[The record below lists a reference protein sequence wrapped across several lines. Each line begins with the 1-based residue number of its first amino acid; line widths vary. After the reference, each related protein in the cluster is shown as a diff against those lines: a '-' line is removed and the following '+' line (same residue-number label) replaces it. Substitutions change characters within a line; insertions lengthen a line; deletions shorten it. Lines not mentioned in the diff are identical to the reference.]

1 MEIQTE
7 NGLKEVFSYL
17 ETGNPDKA
25 RRIVAHLLE
34 IDSTR
39 NEFVFTSTCCN
50 LWSNTTFRIL
60 QIESP
65 FERGENL
72 LSEWKSFK
80 SYVNRQKYVYEPTV
94 YAIQK
99 GVFTSALQN
108 FMQVMDEKDTTH
120 KSEIYRKIGLCY
132 KKLGSFENARQC
144 LAEANKLLPNQA
156 PVLADLA
163 DCYALC
169 GEDKG
174 AKVLFR
180 EAFFVDPQKIDLDF
194 LDSELIRCLIN
205 KVQEK
210 NFVGSALQMWIPV
223 YGVLWGIFNI
233 KRELR
238 SQEVGKLRQDIY
250 ALENE
255 QKDPSCDLQ
264 TLTPR
269 LINMYFWLIDH
280 YVQNNDNQRLINEI
294 LLKIKILDTNIYNS
308 YIK

>member
-25 RRIVAHLLE
+25 RRIVEHLLE
-34 IDSTR
+34 TDLTG
-39 NEFVFTSTCCN
+39 NEIVFTSTCCN
-50 LWSNTTFRIL
+50 YWSSISYHIL
-60 QIESP
+60 EIDDP

-80 SYVNRQKYVYEPTV
+80 SYINRQKYVYMPTV
-94 YAIQK
+94 HAIQK
-99 GVFTSALQN
+99 GIFTIALQN
-108 FMQVMDEKDTTH
+108 YMQVIDEKDATH
-120 KSEIYRKIGLCY
+120 KSEICRKAGLCY
-132 KKLGSFENARQC
+132 KKLGSFENARRC
-144 LAEANKLLPNQA
+144 LAEANSLFPNQA
-156 PVLADLA
+156 SVLADLA

-180 EAFFVDPQKIDLDF
+180 EAFFLDPQKIDLEF
-194 LDSELIRCLIN
+194 LDSELIKCLIE
-205 KVQEK
+205 KIQEK
-210 NFVGSALQMWIPV
+210 GFSGTAMQMWLPV
-223 YGVLWGIFNI
+223 YGVLWGVFNI

-255 QKDPSCDLQ
+255 QKDPSCDLEII
-264 TLTPR
+264 TPR

-280 YVQNNDNQRLINEI
+280 YIQHNDDQKLINEI
-294 LLKIKILDTNIYNS
+294 LLKIKILDTNIYNL
-308 YIK
+308 YIR